1 MSHEDTKSLRAAKT
15 TPLCLRAFVVER
27 ICDRFMGERKGA
39 TPCQCWIVFATVSCR
54 SNCTP
59 RIRLVFHGEA
69 LGLVTSVGIHRRY
82 RRWGMILCQDTRFP
96 AQGESVLTD
105 WSGKSPKSRKAVEF
119 RRYLLVRL
127 PPRMSHVGRRGVPSK
142 PPRSSQLLFF
152 SKSRTTSSAVI
163 ASSVMAGVKL
173 LCFFALLQISNSSAR
188 ASTSA

>member
-1 MSHEDTKSLRAAKT
+1 MPLWWNEFVTDLWGSERGQPRVNAGSCLQRSHVA
-15 TPLCLRAFVVER
+15 V
-27 ICDRFMGERKGA
+27 
-39 TPCQCWIVFATVSCR
+39 
-54 SNCTP
+54 NCTP
-59 RIRLVFHGEA
+59 RICLVFHGEA